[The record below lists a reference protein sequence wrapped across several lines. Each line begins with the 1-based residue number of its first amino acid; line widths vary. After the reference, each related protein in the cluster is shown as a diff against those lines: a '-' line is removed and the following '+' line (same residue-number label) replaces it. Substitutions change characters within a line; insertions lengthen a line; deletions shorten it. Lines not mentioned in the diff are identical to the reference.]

1 MLKMALS
8 LQTSSENRLQ
18 CSCVFCCVPVRS
30 AVLLCILPCS
40 CVFCRAPACSVCSVV
55 LLCILPCSCVFCRA
69 PSCSVCSAVRLCV
82 LQCSCVLCRAPECC
96 AVLLWSPG
104 SAPPRSVTS
113 ERPPKIRHRKS
124 TPKNPPKRGPPR
136 IRQTERGPKIRH
148 NDHRDDPHGRT
159 QEHGRTGARQNTQEH
174 GRTHPART
182 PARTLRH
189 TCAADQQQSILHKP
203 SGQKRR
209 FPFLSGQVPLKM
221 AVSLETSWK
230 NGDVGRC
237 CCKTFYVENGRFA

>member
-1 MLKMALS
+1 MVS
-8 LQTSSENRLQ
+8 V
-18 CSCVFCCVPVRS
+18 CS
-30 AVLLCILPCS
+30 AVLLCMLPCS

-104 SAPPRSVTS
+104 SAPPRSATS
-113 ERPPKIRHRKS
+113 ERPPKIRHRTS

-189 TCAADQQQSILHKP
+189 TCAADQQQSILHTP

-221 AVSLETSWK
+221 AVSPETSSK
-230 NGDVGRC
+230 
-237 CCKTFYVENGRFA
+237 K